1 MPNTTFETRPPVYV
15 AGAIKNGGT
24 CEDFEHWT
32 SRGAYGLQV
41 GSRFALC
48 RESGMREDLRAKITG
63 NGARRE
69 LDVSTTLRSAQHDTR
84 LDLLEFLITFPDNLT
99 HVQRS

>member
-1 MPNTTFETRPPVYV
+1 
-15 AGAIKNGGT
+15 
-24 CEDFEHWT
+24 
-32 SRGAYGLQV
+32 
-41 GSRFALC
+41 
-48 RESGMREDLRAKITG
+48 MREDLRAKITG